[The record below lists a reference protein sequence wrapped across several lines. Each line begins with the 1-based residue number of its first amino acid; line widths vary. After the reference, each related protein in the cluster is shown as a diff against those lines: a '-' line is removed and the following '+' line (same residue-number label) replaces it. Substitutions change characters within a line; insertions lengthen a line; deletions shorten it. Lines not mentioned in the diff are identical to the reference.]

1 MENENEKNLGF
12 CHFCG
17 QSQII
22 ETVGDVTQEERD
34 QLATNKCMCPEAQSD
49 RRKRERKAKIEAYIN
64 KHFSDRVG
72 NYVRASIDIIESFDV
87 DKVSFNFDSKTCT
100 IWLDSDSWLHL
111 KIQHREDDELKV

>member
-22 ETVGDVTQEERD
+22 ETLGNVTQEERD

-49 RRKRERKAKIEAYIN
+49 RRKKERKAKIEAYIN

-72 NYVRASIDIIESFDV
+72 NYVRESIDMVESFDV